1 MRLKEGDQ
9 GRRCHCLL
17 LVSYFELNSA
27 VDVASEAEASD
38 VAAAAS
44 DVAAAAADVAAVA
57 SAAAGDSAFAAE
69 IAAEVWEHLQNSRR
83 LA

>member
-1 MRLKEGDQ
+1 MQPLTRLKEGDQ

-27 VDVASEAEASD
+27 VAVASEAE
-38 VAAAAS
+38 AS

-69 IAAEVWEHLQNSRR
+69 IAAEVWEHLQNSQR

>member
-27 VDVASEAEASD
+27 VDVASEAE
-38 VAAAAS
+38 AS